1 MKEGQV
7 TLRKLVLIT
16 FFSSLYFYIHVNTL
30 YLSSRGLSL
39 MQIAS
44 LESIITVTVFLAEI
58 PTGIIAD
65 RIGRK
70 WSVVLALACQAAGE
84 FFYIFARSY
93 SAFVFIALLAGI
105 GFAFLSGAGE
115 ALLYDEIP
123 EAEKDTLMQKAM
135 GRLGS
140 AYQFGFFLSPLIGGV
155 IVSRFAL
162 SRYMIVIAMTACSVT
177 IALII
182 SFTLHETRRP
192 TVERQSAAGG
202 QAGMGRSSSTGR
214 QPSESV
220 MLIKEGFSL
229 IKSNTTLRQ
238 IVAITVFT
246 ATFGDIAL
254 MLYQP
259 LFKQNGFS
267 PFLIG
272 AALAGAS
279 LLSAV
284 TQRYAYKLEKWF
296 GPKTT
301 LTLAAVLPGVFF
313 VAWGLAGAP
322 WSVFSLFILTYGF
335 RELKKPLLASY
346 QNREIHSYNRATV
359 ISIINMGL
367 SMYVAVSRVI
377 LGRIAE
383 LSIGTALI
391 SGGIVIILFTCLT
404 RPWGLFGKE

>member
-7 TLRKLVLIT
+7 TLRKLFLIT

-84 FFYIFARSY
+84 FFYIFAESY
-93 SAFVFIALLAGI
+93 PAFVFIALLAGI

-115 ALLYDEIP
+115 ALLYDELP
-123 EAEKDTLMQKAM
+123 EAEKDTLMQKAV

-162 SRYMIVIAMTACSVT
+162 SSYMIVIAMTACSVT

-182 SFTLHETRRP
+182 SFTLHETRRH
-192 TVERQSAAGG
+192 SAK
-202 QAGMGRSSSTGR
+202 R
-214 QPSESV
+214 QPAESF

-229 IKSNTTLRQ
+229 IKSNGTLRQ
-238 IVAITVFT
+238 IVAITIFT

-259 LFKQNGFS
+259 MFKQYGFS

-272 AALAGAS
+272 AALSGAS

-301 LTLAAVLPGVFF
+301 LTLAPVLPGVFF

-322 WSVFSLFILTYGF
+322 WSVFSLFIFTYGF

-359 ISIINMGL
+359 LSIINMGL

-383 LSIGTALI
+383 VSIGTALI
-391 SGGIVIILFTCLT
+391 SGGIVIIFFTSLT
-404 RPWGLFGKE
+404 RPWGIFGKG